1 MTEAAVIFGLEG
13 AELTANERA
22 FFKSAEPWGLILFQ
36 RNCAS
41 RTQVKRLTD
50 DLRALTGRD
59 HLPILIDEEGGRVQ
73 RLKPPEWR
81 KRPAMRTFG
90 KLYEIDRSRGLEAAR
105 LNAQLIAEDLGELGI
120 NVDCVPS
127 LDVPVPG
134 SHNIIGDRA
143 FGEDPAEVATL
154 GRAVAETVLA
164 AGMLPVIKHMP
175 GHGRATLDTHEALPR
190 VSTSRAE
197 LARTDFAPFK
207 ALNDQALGMSAH
219 VIFESIDPDLPA
231 TLSPKVISEIIR
243 GEIGFQGL
251 LMTDDLNMNALQGTV
266 ASRASRALSAGIDV
280 ILHCNGKLGEME
292 EIAKVVP
299 KLAGKSQ
306 ARAGAAIELLKR
318 PRAQVKIAQVE
329 QRLKELLI

>member
-1 MTEAAVIFGLEG
+1 

-22 FFKSAEPWGLILFQ
+22 FFKSAEPWGFILFQ
-36 RNCAS
+36 RNCVS
-41 RTQVKRLTD
+41 RAQVRELTD
-50 DLRALTGRD
+50 DLRALTARD
-59 HLPILIDEEGGRVQ
+59 PLPVLIDEEGGRVQ

-81 KRPAMRTFG
+81 RRPAMRTFG
-90 KLYEIDRSRGLEAAR
+90 KLYEIDRARGLEAAR
-105 LNAQLIAEDLGELGI
+105 LNAQLIAEDLAELGI

-134 SHNIIGDRA
+134 GHDIIGDRA
-143 FGEDPAEVATL
+143 FGEDPAEVAAL

-164 AGMLPVIKHMP
+164 AGVLPVIKHMP

-190 VSTSRAE
+190 VSTPRAE
-197 LARTDFAPFK
+197 LSRTDFAPFK

-219 VIFESIDPDLPA
+219 VIFETIDPDLPA

-280 ILHCNGKLGEME
+280 ILHCNGKLGDME
-292 EIAKVVP
+292 EIAKIVP
-299 KLAGKSQ
+299 KLAGKSK
-306 ARAGAAIELLKR
+306 ARADAAIQLLKR
-318 PRAQVKIAQVE
+318 PRTQVKIAQIE